1 MFTDYVL
8 TVRPVMTCCY
18 LSYVVGKYKQ
28 GLRLSCDG
36 REAPC
41 SASPE
46 DNKGY
51 KQQAKQQHDSNDRQQ
66 QRRRRVRAVVA
77 IDVAAVVAV
86 ANPEW

>member
-1 MFTDYVL
+1 MLTDIVL
-8 TVRPVMTCCY
+8 TVRRVITCCY
-18 LSYVVGKYKQ
+18 LAYVMSKYKQ

-66 QRRRRVRAVVA
+66 QRRRRVRAVVV
-77 IDVAAVVAV
+77 IDVVTVVAV
-86 ANPEW
+86 ANLEW